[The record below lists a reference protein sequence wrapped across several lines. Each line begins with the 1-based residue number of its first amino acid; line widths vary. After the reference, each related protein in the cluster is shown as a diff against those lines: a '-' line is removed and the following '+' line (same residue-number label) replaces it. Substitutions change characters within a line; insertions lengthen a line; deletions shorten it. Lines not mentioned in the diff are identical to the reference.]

1 MTPVESFG
9 KRVDIE
15 LKRAQRYSIF
25 ISMTVFDLSFLKDR
39 EMNSKDVIVQDTVNL
54 IQKNVREIDNVA
66 LIDNYKIGL
75 LFPETQRQG
84 AEIASRRIADVI
96 RDSISHLVQKEH
108 EGLIP
113 LEMLSYPDAAGAKSL
128 SEFLEE
134 LVNTN
139 RN

>member
-1 MTPVESFG
+1 MTPVESFS
-9 KRVDIE
+9 KRIDLE

-25 ISMTVFDLSFLKDR
+25 ISMTVFDLSFLEEREVNDR
-39 EMNSKDVIVQDTVNL
+39 DVIVQNTVDL
-54 IQKNVREIDNVA
+54 IRNNVREIDNVA

-84 AEIASRRIADVI
+84 AEIASRRITELI
-96 RDSISHLVQKEH
+96 KDSISHLVQKEY

-128 SEFLEE
+128 SEFLGE
-134 LVNTN
+134 LANTN
-139 RN
+139 TN